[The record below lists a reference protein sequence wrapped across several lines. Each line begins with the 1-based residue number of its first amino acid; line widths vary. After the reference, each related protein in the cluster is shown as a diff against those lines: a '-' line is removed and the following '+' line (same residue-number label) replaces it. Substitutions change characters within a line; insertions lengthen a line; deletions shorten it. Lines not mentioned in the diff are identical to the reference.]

1 MRIIRQLEIR
11 DSDAPHKP
19 RHFGRKNGKNRCIM
33 PGLSMT
39 SDERVDV
46 GTWSRRTWSF
56 MYKKTRR
63 T

>member
-1 MRIIRQLEIR
+1 
-11 DSDAPHKP
+11 
-19 RHFGRKNGKNRCIM
+19 
-33 PGLSMT
+33 MT

-63 T
+63 TWLEKDIEILTREFIVSYYTLKSQGKNTPIMYENK